1 MDNQSEVLFFRPKHI
16 ELLNEVS
23 QRLLPLYYI
32 LSVAQLC
39 SSPSDTAALSTMMER
54 VKVVQVPPLIP
65 LRRVPAKVRGDYGQ
79 T

>member
-1 MDNQSEVLFFRPKHI
+1 
-16 ELLNEVS
+16 
-23 QRLLPLYYI
+23 
-32 LSVAQLC
+32 
-39 SSPSDTAALSTMMER
+39 MMER